1 MKKIIILLVFI
12 SLSAW
17 SKVGMILVPDSSSIK
32 QGEIVRARLLI
43 QETDGTS
50 SLSGITNK
58 NIGEVLYLYHVGPF
72 MMKQGV
78 LESEVKII
86 FSKVPTSNQVTE
98 TIEGEPITIR
108 WSDLKVIPTQQPEG
122 FQFGNFEIPQTMK
135 WIPWAIGLL
144 IVLILLLIVAKFNRR
159 LGQKKRLKDLQR
171 KLKDELLGADGYEGI
186 VQVWQKKRIYLQQ
199 FPALEENFRTL
210 EQTLFKFQFKPQRNE
225 SEMAAIKTS
234 YESFKR
240 DISGVLNGI

>member
-1 MKKIIILLVFI
+1 VKKIVIFLVFI

-17 SKVGMILVPDSSSIK
+17 SKVGMILVPDSASVK
-32 QGEIVRARLLI
+32 QGEIARARLLI
-43 QETDGTS
+43 QATDGTS
-50 SLSGITNK
+50 SLGGMTSK
-58 NIGEVLYLYHVGPF
+58 NMDEVLYLYHVGPF

-98 TIEGEPITIR
+98 IIQGEQVTIS
-108 WSDLKVIPTQQPEG
+108 WNDLKVIPTQQSEG
-122 FQFGNFEIPQTMK
+122 FQFGSFEIPQTVK

-144 IVLILLLIVAKFNRR
+144 IVSTLLLIIAKFNRR
-159 LGQKKRLKDLQR
+159 LNQKKRLKDLQS
-171 KLKDELLGADGYEGI
+171 KMKEELLGADGYEGI
-186 VQVWQKKRIYLQQ
+186 VRIWEKKRIYLQQ

-225 SEMAAIKTS
+225 FEMAAIKTS